1 MSDLDRFCRT
11 LELALKLSAAPK
23 LPYPFN
29 ELQSIPRALSWRGVQ
44 FAAAALL
51 GPPPFARVDWEEE

>member
-1 MSDLDRFCRT
+1 MSGDLDKFCRT

-29 ELQSIPRALSWRGVQ
+29 ELAAIPRALAWKGVN

-51 GPPPFARVDWEEE
+51 GPPPFTEVDDAA